1 MAGLRG
7 GIGIGAQAGSG
18 CLFPAQGPANG
29 QQDKPYVRK
38 SKGPTFK
45 PTRCAAVQNRCH
57 PAVTC
62 DSPQQDHRY
71 RASVSLFPFLQTN
84 GAAPRLPAV
93 PTNEKSRQDP
103 AERAGQH
110 GKTVPAALRRA
121 PKAGRRGF
129 PGTEAYRHRCGAQTS
144 NLVDGRKV
152 AGRFDS
158 YTLPPFSAAAKCGA
172 RLSGLAG
179 KADERFLQRWQK
191 NACQAARACLKQAF
205 PTGD

>member
-7 GIGIGAQAGSG
+7 GIGIGAQAGAG

-45 PTRCAAVQNRCH
+45 PTRCAAVQNRRH
-57 PAVTC
+57 TAVTF
-62 DSPQQDHRY
+62 DPPQQEHRY
-71 RASVSLFPFLQTN
+71 QTPVCLFPCLKTN
-84 GAAPRLPAV
+84 GAAPRLPAA
-93 PTNEKSRQDP
+93 PTNGKSEQNP
-103 AERAGQH
+103 AGRAGQH
-110 GKTVPAALRRA
+110 GKTAPAALRRA
-121 PKAGRRGF
+121 PKAGRRGVLS
-129 PGTEAYRHRCGAQTS
+129 TEAYRHRCGAWTS
-144 NLVDGRKV
+144 NPVDGREV

-158 YTLPPFSAAAKCGA
+158 YTLPPFSAAAKCSA
-172 RLSGLAG
+172 RLSCLAG
-179 KADERFLQRWQK
+179 KAGERFLQRWQK